1 MILTT
6 YKSWEE
12 PASTIRNDHE
22 SKPFKTRKSCGKIP
36 PCFWESQNLSKP
48 GQDIIAPLRSPYP
61 FGNVSQHRFL
71 GESGMETILRSG
83 FFRFVSSDS
92 FLGWQIIL
100 PSGKLTW
107 QWKMDQ
113 LKMYS
118 LLKMVIFHCHVSL
131 LEGRNRLEN

>member
-22 SKPFKTRKSCGKIP
+22 SKPFKTRKSCGKNP
-36 PCFWESQNLSKP
+36 PRFWESQNLSKP

-83 FFRFVSSDS
+83 FFRFVSCRQIPSSDGNHIGPKRKES
-92 FLGWQIIL
+92 PLKTAYRSNVKCIRKEVIYTYEFKA
-100 PSGKLTW
+100 KLN
-107 QWKMDQ
+107 
-113 LKMYS
+113 L
-118 LLKMVIFHCHVSL
+118 
-131 LEGRNRLEN
+131 